1 MMNSFISWIGGKK
14 LLRKRILEEFP
25 ENGTFGRYI
34 EVFGGAGWMLF
45 SADRHAKMEVYN
57 DVNGNLVNL
66 FRCTKYHPEALQKE
80 LEFILMSRE
89 QFFDARE
96 QMKVESLTDI
106 QRAARFFVLI
116 KESFGTTL
124 DSFGVRPKNMENAI
138 DYISTVSKRLNTVV
152 IENQDFERILKTYD
166 KKDALF
172 YLDPPYYETE
182 KYYPD
187 RFMPED
193 HVRLKEALD
202 RIKGKFLLS
211 YNDCDY
217 IRELYSGYEVIEVER
232 MHNLVQNEGQEKP
245 RYRELLIKNY

>member
-1 MMNSFISWIGGKK
+1 MDSFISWIGGKK
-14 LLRKRILEEFP
+14 LLRNKILNEFP
-25 ENGTFGRYI
+25 EKESYNRYI
-34 EVFGGAGWMLF
+34 EVFGGAGWVLF
-45 SADRHAKMEVYN
+45 SSDRHAKMEVYN

-89 QFFDARE
+89 QFFNAKE
-96 QMKVESLTDI
+96 QMEVQSLTDI
-106 QRAARFFVLI
+106 QRAAKFYILI
-116 KESFGTTL
+116 KESFGTDL
-124 DSFGVRPKNMENAI
+124 RSFGIRPKNMGNAI
-138 DYISTVSKRLNTVV
+138 DYILTVSKRLNNVV

-193 HVRLKEALD
+193 HVRLKNALEK
-202 RIKGKFLLS
+202 IKGKFLLS
-211 YNDCDY
+211 YNDCEY
-217 IRELYSGYEVIEVER
+217 IRKLYKKFNIIEVDR
-232 MHNLVQNEGQEKP
+232 VHNLIYKEEKP
-245 RYRELLIKNY
+245 RYRELIIKNFK